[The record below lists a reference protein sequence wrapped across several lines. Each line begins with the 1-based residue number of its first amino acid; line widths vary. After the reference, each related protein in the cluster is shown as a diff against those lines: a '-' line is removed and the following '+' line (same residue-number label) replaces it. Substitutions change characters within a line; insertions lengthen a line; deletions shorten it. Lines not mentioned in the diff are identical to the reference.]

1 MVLIRVRFCL
11 LLNIL
16 ALYQCINCAA
26 CSNFAPKS
34 FARETNRDAYHYVY
48 AQPKTDEEM
57 DQARAALAA
66 CPVAAIRLETK
77 AERQHRAVDKTD
89 VTWTDEDQKIAQG
102 LRIGGTAD
110 KEPPFPR
117 PFLHSVPNVYWMG
130 HHNET
135 SLGATPY
142 LFEGTNQGKKVWIMV
157 DTPRFGPSAQRAVES
172 LTGPDGPDYLFLTH
186 VDDTADHK
194 KWVDHYNKNGTNNL
208 QRIFHAGD
216 LGRHNW
222 LGDFSLEDVE
232 ILLPQQQSSGKS
244 REGTTAYSLEG
255 QLLDEDWYETYP
267 EELVVLHTPGHSP
280 GSITLYQ
287 RPNKKED
294 KPGILFT
301 GDSYGWT
308 TRLGG
313 RMTGM
318 GRYGNDLRLQAK
330 ILRRFLDLDWQV
342 IAPGHSHP
350 RDYRSI
356 EDRDKQKVIQKD
368 ELSVAVDDLLARN
381 F

>member
-1 MVLIRVRFCL
+1 
-11 LLNIL
+11 
-16 ALYQCINCAA
+16 
-26 CSNFAPKS
+26 
-34 FARETNRDAYHYVY
+34 
-48 AQPKTDEEM
+48 
-57 DQARAALAA
+57 
-66 CPVAAIRLETK
+66 
-77 AERQHRAVDKTD
+77 
-89 VTWTDEDQKIAQG
+89 
-102 LRIGGTAD
+102 
-110 KEPPFPR
+110 
-117 PFLHSVPNVYWMG
+117 
-130 HHNET
+130 
-135 SLGATPY
+135 
-142 LFEGTNQGKKVWIMV
+142 MV